1 MSTFLKNDLIF
12 YKNEEGSIMS
22 GGYNVE
28 SHMLQ
33 QDMHPMKTLNFEQ
46 SGGKE
51 KFSENFHNLAVPA
64 GLYFITQ
71 PPSKSNK
78 EKEPIIYGGKHA
90 PLHDDIFDKLYEM
103 IEYDNKR
110 KRKTRKHIEK
120 PDEPPKKRKTKRQKA

>member
-12 YKNEEGSIMS
+12 YKNEDGTIMS

-46 SGGKE
+46 NGGKD
-51 KFSENFHNLAVPA
+51 KFSDNFHNLAVPA
-64 GLYFITQ
+64 GLYFISQ
-71 PPSKSNK
+71 PQSKAIK
-78 EKEPIIYGGKHA
+78 EKEPMIYGGEHA
-90 PLHDDIFDKLYEM
+90 PLPDDIFDKLYEM

-110 KRKTRKHIEK
+110 KRKTRKHFEK
-120 PDEPPKKRKTKRQKA
+120 PELSKKRKTKRQRA

>member
-12 YKNEEGSIMS
+12 YKNEDGAIMS
-22 GGYNVE
+22 GGYNIE

-46 SGGKE
+46 NGGKN
-51 KFSENFHNLAVPA
+51 KFSDNFHNLAVPA

-71 PPSKSNK
+71 PQARK
-78 EKEPIIYGGKHA
+78 EKEPMNYGGEHA
-90 PLHDDIFDKLYEM
+90 PLSDDIFDKLYEM

-110 KRKTRKHIEK
+110 KRKTRKHFENT
-120 PDEPPKKRKTKRQKA
+120 EPSKKRKTKRQKV